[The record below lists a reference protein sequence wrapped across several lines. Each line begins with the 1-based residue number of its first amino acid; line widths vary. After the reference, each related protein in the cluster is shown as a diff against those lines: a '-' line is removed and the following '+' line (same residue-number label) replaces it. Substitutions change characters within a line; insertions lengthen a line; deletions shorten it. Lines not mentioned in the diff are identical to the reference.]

1 LVEECWLIGG
11 GELGGGELGGA
22 EFGWAE
28 LGGAEFRGA
37 EFGWA
42 ELGGAE
48 FRGAELRW
56 ELRWAFMC
64 GVLKVLYAVDVA
76 IWVRRR
82 LMKKATMLA
91 VMPRQANPP
100 TTPPAIA
107 PALDFLAW
115 LMPPNTEA
123 VGVAVLSTVVGG

>member
-1 LVEECWLIGG
+1 MEECWLIGG
-11 GELGGGELGGA
+11 GELGG
-22 EFGWAE
+22 AE
-28 LGGAEFRGA
+28 LGGAE
-37 EFGWA
+37 
-42 ELGGAE
+42 LGGA
-48 FRGAELRW
+48 
-56 ELRWAFMC
+56 ELRWAFMR
-64 GVLKVLYAVDVA
+64 GGLTVPYAADSA

-107 PALDFLAW
+107 PALDFLAE

-123 VGVAVLSTVVGG
+123 VEVAVLSTVVGC

>member
-11 GELGGGELGGA
+11 GELGG
-22 EFGWAE
+22 
-28 LGGAEFRGA
+28 
-37 EFGWA
+37 
-42 ELGGAE
+42 
-48 FRGAELRW
+48 AELRW
-56 ELRWAFMC
+56 TFMC
-64 GVLKVLYAVDVA
+64 GVLKVPCAAYGA

-107 PALDFLAW
+107 PALDFLAEP
-115 LMPPNTEA
+115 MPPDTEA
-123 VGVAVLSTVVGG
+123 VGVAVLSTVLGG

>member
-28 LGGAEFRGA
+28 LGGAE
-37 EFGWA
+37 
-42 ELGGAE
+42 
-48 FRGAELRW
+48 LRW

-64 GVLKVLYAVDVA
+64 DVLKVLYAVDVA

-107 PALDFLAW
+107 PALDFLAE